1 MSNTNTICA
10 DPLYK
15 LSRIT
20 ARAFRWKL
28 DAPPVSGI
36 DPIGLSE
43 KHYAGAISVFIA
55 TTKIK
60 AVVELGCGDFR
71 VGRMIA
77 RSGVRY
83 TGVDGKESVIERNR
97 ELYQGRKIR
106 FLARDAIRDELPDGD
121 LCLAGELFHHLT
133 NDEIHL
139 LLLKFKKYKYVIF
152 MDYQPHA
159 GTFAPNLDKPP
170 GQATRLARNSALDLR
185 KPPFNLNCVAFFTTL
200 LPDHAVDDH
209 AERLCCFLIPM
220 QNQAERLDPAY
231 LD

>member
-1 MSNTNTICA
+1 MSNTNTLCA

-36 DPIGLSE
+36 DPLGFSE
-43 KHYAGAISVFIA
+43 KHYAEAVSVFIA

-77 RSGVRY
+77 RSGVGY
-83 TGVDGKESVIERNR
+83 TGVDGEESVIARNR
-97 ELYQGRKIR
+97 ELYQKRKVR
-106 FLARDAIRDELPDGD
+106 FYARDVIRDELPDGD
-121 LCLAGELFHHLT
+121 LCLAGELFHYLT

-139 LLLKFKKYKYVIF
+139 LLLKLKKYKYVIF
-152 MDYQPHA
+152 MDYQPRA

-170 GQATRLARNSALDLR
+170 GQATRLAHNSALDLR
-185 KPPFNLNCVAFFTTL
+185 KPPFNLNYVAFFTTL
-200 LPDHAVDDH
+200 LPDNPVDNR

-220 QNQAERLDPAY
+220 HDQATYLDPVY
-231 LD
+231 MD